1 MRQAEATRIIA
12 RNDLRL
18 KMRTRSFYIRAFVAP
33 ILLATIISF
42 AFGGGEDFTATI
54 GVVDADGTPVS
65 AAVAKGLATADVG
78 GLTFEAVH
86 STRSAR
92 AKVVDGDIGAVVV
105 VPAGYG
111 ASLAGDHP
119 RDLEVLTAD
128 DSQVAGEVAKAVA
141 REVAARAAA
150 GRLAVATA
158 TATGAQPP
166 SEAALAQIDLPIAVE
181 ATGTGGN
188 ASPAAYFGPAM
199 GLLFLLLSLGVV
211 ARDLQEEKRTGLL
224 DRVRSGPVGAWA
236 IIAGRG
242 LSTVAASVLSLVVI
256 WAFTS
261 VVLGADWGD
270 PAGVVAVILAASL
283 AVAGIAGFV
292 AAVARTEQSAETLA
306 LVAGF
311 VSALLGGAFIPLGQ
325 LPPLLAALGLLTP
338 LGQALRAFALLS
350 AGDATLAD
358 VLPWVAALLA
368 WALATGLVAA
378 RLLPV
383 RLGSR

>member
-12 RNDLRL
+12 RNDMRL

-54 GVVDADGTPVS
+54 GVVDADGSPVS
-65 AAVAKGLATADVG
+65 TAVALGLTKADVG
-78 GLTFEAVH
+78 GLTFEAVR
-86 STRSAR
+86 STRAAR
-92 AKVVDGDIGAVVV
+92 AKVIDGDIGAVVV

-111 ASLAGDHP
+111 ASLAGHHP
-119 RDLEVLTAD
+119 RDLDVLTAD
-128 DSQVAGEVAKAVA
+128 DAPVAGEVARAVA

-158 TATGAQPP
+158 TATGARAP
-166 SEAALAQIDLPIAVE
+166 SEAELARIDLPIAVA

-211 ARDLQEEKRTGLL
+211 ARDLQAEKRTGLL

-270 PAGVVAVILAASL
+270 PVAVVAVILAASL

-325 LPPLLAALGLLTP
+325 LPPLLGALGLLTP

-350 AGDATLAD
+350 AGDATLVD

-368 WALATGLVAA
+368 WALATGVVAA

>member
-1 MRQAEATRIIA
+1 MRQSEATRIIA
-12 RNDLRL
+12 RNDMRL

-54 GVVDADGTPVS
+54 GVVDADGSPVS
-65 AAVAKGLATADVG
+65 AAVAHGLARADAG
-78 GLTFEAVH
+78 GLTFQTV
-86 STRSAR
+86 RSAR
-92 AKVVDGDIGAVVV
+92 TARARMIDGNLGAAVV

-111 ASLAGDHP
+111 AALAGDRP
-119 RDLEVLTAD
+119 RDLDVLTD
-128 DSQVAGEVAKAVA
+128 DDAPVAGEVAKAVA
-141 REVAARAAA
+141 REVTARAAA

-158 TATGAQPP
+158 TATGARPP
-166 SEAALAQIDLPIAVE
+166 SEAELARIDLPITVS
-181 ATGTGGN
+181 ATGTGGD

-211 ARDLQEEKRTGLL
+211 ARDLQAEKRTGLL
-224 DRVRSGPVGAWA
+224 DRVRSGPVGPWA

-325 LPPLLAALGLLTP
+325 LPPLLGALGLLTP

-350 AGDATLAD
+350 AGDATLVD

-368 WALATGLVAA
+368 WAVATGVVAA

>member
-12 RNDLRL
+12 RNDMRL

-65 AAVAKGLATADVG
+65 AAVARGLTGADVG
-78 GLTFEAVH
+78 GLTFEAVG

-158 TATGAQPP
+158 TATGARPP
-166 SEAALAQIDLPIAVE
+166 SEAALARIDLPIAVE